1 MVNAFQWMKDAALN
15 RPVQANM
22 GPNNPPQTM
31 PARTRAFRTAGN
43 LAVAAVNPTAALKG
57 DTPTTPA
64 GQAVA
69 NSVNQGVQARM
80 AQGTP
85 AGADIGFSV
94 GKGGY
99 HSGAAWGVAS
109 PASGLQFA
117 GAYGYNF
124 DMGNRGKTTINPRTM
139 EPGASSKVEKY
150 GDSGFGPNSDMVDP
164 TKDWERWKYNTDQNI
179 AHWGEARPN
188 QGVAS
193 PVQRDMDGNVLP
205 TSYTTNRGTGPVGPR
220 RQDQINENLS
230 NWGRPATQE
239 ELDNANE
246 GVKEFG
252 MPPEG
257 TILGKALRSGRD
269 SNPPES
275 LFQNTEN
282 YNPDRTLEQPQP
294 LFKDNNA
301 EGSYEAPKG
310 GMGGRS
316 KAAFQQHVA
325 VVEQNLAQNN

>member
-1 MVNAFQWMKDAALN
+1 MVNAFQWMRDAALN

-43 LAVAAVNPTAALKG
+43 VAIAAVNPTSLKTG
-57 DTPTTPA
+57 TPTSPA
-64 GQAVA
+64 GQAMA
-69 NSVNQGVQARM
+69 SSINQGVQARM
-80 AQGTP
+80 NAPMPT

-99 HSGAAWGVAS
+99 HNGAAWGVAS

-124 DMGNRGKTTINPRTM
+124 DMGARGKTTITPRAM
-139 EPGASSKVEKY
+139 EQGTTSKVDKY
-150 GDSGFGPNSDMVDP
+150 GDTGFRPNPNWVDP
-164 TKDWERWKYNTDQNI
+164 RKDWESAKYSMDQNLE
-179 AHWGEARPN
+179 HWGEARPG
-188 QGVAS
+188 QGLSS
-193 PVQRDMDGNVLP
+193 PLRRDSEGNTLP
-205 TSYTTNRGTGPVGPR
+205 TSRTTFTGSGPVGPR
-220 RQDQINENLS
+220 RQAEVNENLS
-230 NWGRPATQE
+230 TWGRPATQD
-239 ELDNANE
+239 ELNAANE

-252 MPPEG
+252 MPPED

-282 YNPDRTLEQPQP
+282 YNPDRTPESPRP
-294 LFKDNNA
+294 LFADNNA
-301 EGSYEAPKG
+301 ESSYEAPKG

-316 KAAFQQHVA
+316 KAVFQQHAA
-325 VVEQNLAQNN
+325 VIEQNLAQND